1 MRNILFIVFFLFFS
15 VAFSQKI
22 VTGIVI
28 DSETSHPLPF
38 ANVLT
43 NNQKGTITNSDGTFE
58 IELTET
64 LSSIAVSYIG
74 YKSKKVNITPSSLF
88 YKIELTPVIENLK
101 EVVLTGSENPALDI
115 IRKVI
120 ENRKQNDPEN
130 ILNSYKFKAYNK
142 LLVTANPDSISSSID
157 SVFIKKNEKLEFKSI
172 DSSNY
177 ELKKQLNRSHI
188 YMTEKISE
196 FKFLKEKGQ
205 RETILASRMAG
216 FKEPI
221 YEVLSLQIQSF
232 SFYKN
237 KYTLFGTDYV
247 NPIANKALDTYNYR
261 ILDTINKNRRPAYMI
276 YYFPREIKESAGLEG
291 VLYIDSETFAL
302 QKAIVQLKGAI
313 DIKAIQNFTY
323 YPNKEV
329 WFPDEKIIT
338 IRKGDNNNLI
348 TLFGGNVKVQTGVA
362 NDSTVVRTNNTDPS
376 EILHLVST
384 EKNFSVELNQP
395 VKIKGRGLEVEVNEK
410 ASERDPDYWNVYRTD
425 SITSRD
431 LETFVYMDSIVEAEG
446 IEKKLYGARKLL
458 QGYFPV
464 KFIDFDLRNL
474 VKYNNHEGFR
484 LGLGVVTNSKFSANY
499 RLNGYG
505 VFGTKDRQFKYG
517 FGAAAK
523 LNAHSDTW
531 LGINYTNDLVETG
544 NSIFITDG
552 RAFSLFEPRLFNI
565 TSFYKTI
572 SVSPYITH
580 DITSKLNSRL
590 ELTYSEVQPAFEY
603 AYEHNGEI
611 FTNYRINSA
620 TMSFDWTPYTRYM
633 KTKNGKLPIKQGYP
647 QFAFQASQSFKDALN
662 GDFNFT
668 KFDFRAY
675 YELKPINKAKSTFLL
690 KASFG
695 FGDIPV
701 THLYNLSPNQ
711 PTKSSIMRRFS
722 IAGRDSFETM
732 FFNEFFS
739 DRYVMLQTKHF
750 FKRFKVINKVNPEI
764 VLISRFALGDV
775 SNRNKHIDFEF
786 NSLEKGYFESGLEIN
801 KIFKGFGLNAMYR
814 YGAYHLQGFDNNFSF
829 KFTYYFSLGF

>member
-1 MRNILFIVFFLFFS
+1 MRNILFIVFCMFFS
-15 VAFSQKI
+15 VAFSQKK

-28 DSETSHPLPF
+28 DNETKHPLPF
-38 ANVLT
+38 ANILT
-43 NNQKGTITNSDGTFE
+43 NNNKGTITNADGTFE
-58 IELTET
+58 IESVDSLT
-64 LSSIAVSYIG
+64 SITVSYIG
-74 YKSKKVNITPSSLF
+74 YKPKKINFTSSLY
-88 YKIELTPVIENLK
+88 YKIELLSEIENLQ
-101 EVVLTGSENPALDI
+101 EVVLTGNENPALAI
-115 IRKVI
+115 IRKAI

-130 ILNSYKFKAYNK
+130 ILKSYKFKAYNK
-142 LLVTANPDSISSSID
+142 LLVTANPDSISGAID
-157 SVFIKKNEKLEFKSI
+157 SVFVKKNGELEFKSV

-196 FKFLKEKGQ
+196 FKFSKEKGQ

-247 NPIANKALDTYNYR
+247 NPIANNAPDTYNYR
-261 ILDTINKNRRPAYMI
+261 ILDTVNKNNRPAYMI
-276 YYFPREIKESAGLEG
+276 YYFPKEQKELAGLEG

-302 QKAIVQLKGAI
+302 QNAITQLKGVI
-313 DIKAIQNFTY
+313 DIKATQNFTY
-323 YPNKEV
+323 YTNERV

-338 IRKGDNNNLI
+338 IRKGNNDNLI
-348 TLFGGNVKVQTGVA
+348 TLFGGNVKIQTGVA
-362 NDSTVVRTNNTDPS
+362 GDSTIVRTNKTDPS
-376 EILHLVST
+376 EVLHLIST
-384 EKNFSVELNQP
+384 EKSLAVELNQP
-395 VKIKGRGLEVEVNEK
+395 VEIRGRGLEVEVHKK
-410 ASERDPDYWNVYRTD
+410 ASDRTSDYWNTYRTD
-425 SITSRD
+425 SITNRD
-431 LETFVYMDSIVEAEG
+431 LETFVYMDSLVDAEG

-464 KFIDFDLRNL
+464 QFIDFDLRNL
-474 VKYNNHEGFR
+474 IKYNNHEGFR
-484 LGLGVVTNSKFSANY
+484 LGIGIVTNSKFSTKY

-517 FGAAAK
+517 FGAAAR
-523 LNAHSDTW
+523 LNEFTNTW
-531 LGINYTNDLVETG
+531 IGANYTNDLIETG
-544 NSIFITDG
+544 NSVFITDG

-580 DITSKLNSRL
+580 DITSKLSSRL
-590 ELTYSEVQPAFEY
+590 ELAYSEIEPLFEY
-603 AYEHNGEI
+603 AYENQGEI
-611 FTNYRINSA
+611 FTAYKINTA
-620 TMSFDWTPYTRYM
+620 TFSFDWNPYSRYM
-633 KTKNGKLPIKQGYP
+633 QTKDGKRPIKQGYP
-647 QFAFQASQSFKDALN
+647 QFAFQASQSFKDVLN

-675 YELKPINKAKSTFLL
+675 YELKPLNKAKSTFLL
-690 KASFG
+690 KASLG

-739 DRYVMLQTKHF
+739 DRYVMLQAKHF
-750 FKRFKVINKVNPEI
+750 FKRFRVVNKVNPEI
-764 VLISRFALGDV
+764 VLISRFAVGDV
-775 SNRNKHIDFEF
+775 SNKGKHIDFEF
-786 NSLEKGYFESGLEIN
+786 NSLEKGYFESGLEVN

-814 YGAYHLQGFDNNFSF
+814 YGAYHLPGFDNNFSF